1 MSTVTTGPVATEG
14 TSGGPPPSWRRRG
27 VAVAVV
33 VLGVGLGAWWLA
45 TTPRLEGGGIASVSS
60 ADHEVVWASGLG
72 EQVYVVPSDGPGSST
87 VAFGLRN
94 DGPLPVELVDVWP
107 NMDDPGCFW
116 QPSERWFQDDPRH
129 LGSLD
134 DRARPA
140 PGAVLAPGVA
150 ATVWVTGA
158 HPDPGGCVHEALNT
172 SMTWRSSRGS
182 ADGRPRRMCPWASR
196 SATPTTPRWS
206 ATSTTSGFCDRGR
219 LPQAPDRIRAVIN
232 PYCGESPDERRLPQE
247 QQDYGRSSS

>member
-1 MSTVTTGPVATEG
+1 VA
-14 TSGGPPPSWRRRG
+14 G
-27 VAVAVV
+27 VL
-33 VLGVGLGAWWLA
+33 LGVGLGAWWLA

-140 PGAVLAPGVA
+140 PALCSHQASLRPCGSP
-150 ATVWVTGA
+150 A
-158 HPDPGGCVHEALNT
+158 H
-172 SMTWRSSRGS
+172 
-182 ADGRPRRMCPWASR
+182 
-196 SATPTTPRWS
+196 TPTQAAASTRHSTPR
-206 ATSTTSGFCDRGR
+206 
-219 LPQAPDRIRAVIN
+219 
-232 PYCGESPDERRLPQE
+232 
-247 QQDYGRSSS
+247 